1 VGSSAGS
8 GAAGAKAIGISAG
21 GEHTCALTS
30 AGGAKCWGYNRRG
43 EVGDGTRTERHTPV
57 DVSGL
62 SSGVTAITVDD
73 GHVCA
78 LTSAGA
84 VMCWGLNEGGE
95 LGDGTTIHSLTPIG
109 VAGFGG
115 SVKYGVPR
123 VVGKPLARARTTI
136 VRAHCRVG
144 RVTRV
149 TSKKSKGNVVGQSPT
164 PVRA

>member
-8 GAAGAKAIGISAG
+8 GAAGAKAIGVSAG

-30 AGGAKCWGYNRRG
+30 AGGAKCWGWNYG
-43 EVGDGTRTERHTPV
+43 ALGDGTETNRHTPVGVTGLARGVTAISAGGFHTCALTSTGRVKCWGDNMYGELGDGTQNDRLRPV

-84 VMCWGLNEGGE
+84 VMCW
-95 LGDGTTIHSLTPIG
+95 
-109 VAGFGG
+109 A
-115 SVKYGVPR
+115 
-123 VVGKPLARARTTI
+123 
-136 VRAHCRVG
+136 
-144 RVTRV
+144 
-149 TSKKSKGNVVGQSPT
+149 
-164 PVRA
+164 